1 LKNGWGL
8 AGFLSGTSYNPPV
21 KSEIMAIHSKIL
33 VHWTGKDIETNPDED
48 QKSQLYVERLKDDL
62 REGLYAKPTIEDS
75 IRGLK
80 IKDITR
86 VCFTEIRLSQAKT
99 HSDQYG
105 KLGIGFSRDFIM
117 NKGGRPVIYI
127 PFEPPAD
134 NYLLE
139 ASIRNVYEGTKNIC
153 EIKESSKLILAHVK
167 RMSDENK
174 YDYYE
179 EMEWRM
185 VHHTNDKNIINT
197 VSDIHRLK
205 FEMSDIEVI
214 IFPDKKTKQLSL
226 EDNYIKDCFSKHK
239 PIIAT
244 LDDCLNF

>member
-1 LKNGWGL
+1 M
-8 AGFLSGTSYNPPV
+8 
-21 KSEIMAIHSKIL
+21 MAIHSKIL
-33 VHWTGKDIETNPDED
+33 VHWTGKDIETNPNEDE
-48 QKSQLYVERLKDDL
+48 KSRLYVERLKDDL

-75 IRGLK
+75 IRYLK

-86 VCFTEIRLSQAKT
+86 LCFTEIRLSQAKT
-99 HSDQYG
+99 HSDRYG

-134 NYLLE
+134 NYFLE
-139 ASIRNVYEGTKNIC
+139 ASIGNVYEKAINNR

-167 RMSDENK
+167 RMSDGNK
-174 YDYYE
+174 NDYYE
-179 EMEWRM
+179 EMEWRI
-185 VHHTNDKNIINT
+185 VHHANDKNIINT
-197 VSDIHRLK
+197 SNDIHRLK
-205 FEMSDIEVI
+205 FKMSDIEVI

-226 EDNYIKDCFSKHK
+226 EDDYIKDCLSKHM

>member
-1 LKNGWGL
+1 
-8 AGFLSGTSYNPPV
+8 
-21 KSEIMAIHSKIL
+21 MAIHSKIL
-33 VHWTGKDIETNPDED
+33 VHWTGKDIETNHDKDE
-48 QKSQLYVERLKDDL
+48 KPQLYVDRLKDDL
-62 REGLYAKPTIEDS
+62 LEGLYAKPTIEDS

-86 VCFTEIRLSQAKT
+86 LCFTEIRLSQAKT
-99 HSDQYG
+99 HADRYG

-139 ASIRNVYEGTKNIC
+139 ASIRNVY
-153 EIKESSKLILAHVK
+153 KESKNHHEINASSILILAYVK
-167 RMSDENK
+167 RMSDRNK
-174 YDYYE
+174 INDYYE
-179 EMEWRM
+179 EMEWRI
-185 VHHTNDKNIINT
+185 VHHADDKIIKNT
-197 VSDIHRLK
+197 VNDIHRLK
-205 FEMSDIEVI
+205 FKMSDIEVI
-214 IFPDKKTKQLSL
+214 IFPDSKTKQLSL
-226 EDNYIKDCFSKHK
+226 EDNYIKECLSKHM